1 MFFNILQKQ
10 IYTNISNY
18 KRLQIF
24 TTESKRKQVVT
35 NRINFWGCRIFALS
49 KQTTVFD
56 DTYNE
61 PAQGR
66 KKTHYIMNNL
76 RNKVQLIG
84 RLGQSPE
91 VKHLDSG
98 KTVAN
103 FSLATNYKYKD
114 ASGNMVDSV
123 DWHNLVAWGKTA
135 EIIEKYVNKG
145 SEIGIEGR
153 LTTRS
158 WDDKEGNKRYTT
170 EVVVNELLLMGSKPN
185 GEKTTAKKTDDLP
198 F

>member
-1 MFFNILQKQ
+1 LGAGAYLHCRNKQRCLTILN
-10 IYTNISNY
+10 TN
-18 KRLQIF
+18 
-24 TTESKRKQVVT
+24 
-35 NRINFWGCRIFALS
+35 
-49 KQTTVFD
+49 
-56 DTYNE
+56 

-66 KKTHYIMNNL
+66 KKTHYNMNNL

-84 RLGQSPE
+84 RLGQDPE
-91 VKHLDSG
+91 VKHLEGG

-103 FSLATNYKYKD
+103 FSLATNYKFKNKQGEW
-114 ASGNMVDSV
+114 AEST

-135 EIIEKYVNKG
+135 EIIEKYVLKG

-158 WDDKEGNKRYTT
+158 WDDKDGNKRYTT
-170 EVVVNELLLMGSKPN
+170 EVLVNELMLMGSIQN
-185 GEKTTAKKTDDLP
+185 GAKTNGKAEKEDDLP